1 MKELLKTKVTV
12 RLRKAENRK
21 EWYIYLE
28 SYPIMISGKKTP
40 QRIREYLNRSVTTV
54 DFDKKDPRK
63 LQKIQFLINL
73 KETIMELLFAKVR
86 TIEKQCFMQIQ

>member
-12 RLRKAENRK
+12 RLRKAEFRK

-54 DFDKKDPRK
+54 DFDKKR
-63 LQKIQFLINL
+63 
-73 KETIMELLFAKVR
+73 
-86 TIEKQCFMQIQ
+86 QIGRASCRERV

>member
-12 RLRKAENRK
+12 RLRKAEFRK

-28 SYPIMISGKKTP
+28 SYPVMIKGKKLLKEFVSIST
-40 QRIREYLNRSVTTV
+40 EATTV
-54 DFDKKDPRK
+54 EFDKKDQKR
-63 LQKIQFLINL
+63 LKIQFLINL
-73 KETIMELLFAKVR
+73 KETTMELLFAKVK